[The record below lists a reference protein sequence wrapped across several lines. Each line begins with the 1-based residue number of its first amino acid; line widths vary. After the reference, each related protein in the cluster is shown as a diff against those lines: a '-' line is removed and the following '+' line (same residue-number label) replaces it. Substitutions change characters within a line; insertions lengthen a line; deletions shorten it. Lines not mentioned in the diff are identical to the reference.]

1 MSQEIK
7 FGYEEWYVHGVK
19 VGCRPAERHTCLEDK
34 FLHANPSEFHDQQL
48 EQVTS
53 QINELL
59 EKVAASSHGRGDLS
73 ILLTPDGLL
82 LAWTQSS
89 DDVVE
94 NDDVTVLDDVV
105 EIRKF
110 LGISFDNDTGTGTPA

>member
-1 MSQEIK
+1 MSQKLE
-7 FGYEEWYVHGVK
+7 FGYVAWHVHGVQ
-19 VGCRPAERHTCLEDK
+19 VACVRSPRQTCLEPE

-53 QINELL
+53 QINEILG
-59 EKVAASSHGRGDLS
+59 KVAESSHGRGDLS
-73 ILLTPDGLL
+73 ILLTPDGLF

-89 DDVVE
+89 DDA
-94 NDDVTVLDDVV
+94 TVLDDVD

-110 LGISFDNDTGTGTPA
+110 LGISFNSDTGTGKPD